1 MKNFRLNLIFRIFL
15 IVGNILYSVYLYSSG
30 QPIAIIILLSVIC
43 LLQFILLFR
52 YIDQTNRDI
61 SRFLL
66 SIKYSDFSQTFTQYN
81 RGKSFTELNNAFN
94 TIIKK
99 FHETRSEKEEQHQ
112 YLQTVL
118 QHVGIG
124 LISFDKLG
132 NVELLNN
139 AAKKLLKIQHLKNI
153 TSLNKI
159 GKEIGDKIFSIEH
172 NNKTTININDN
183 NEILQILVY
192 ATKFR
197 LRNKLF
203 TLISLQNIQSEL
215 EENEME
221 AWQKLIRVLTHE
233 IMNSITPIT
242 SLSGTIHSLL
252 ENRTQDQIL
261 KLSELDDISL
271 AVNTIHKRSI
281 GLIDFVNNYRNVT
294 KIPTPNFKIVKI
306 KTIFDTVEQLIIPQL
321 KEDSILFTQRV
332 TPSTIEI
339 TADPQLME
347 QVFLNLLLNAIHSVR
362 QVENPQIVISAG
374 LDDRG
379 KTIVRVIDNGLGLTE
394 DVAEK
399 IFIPF
404 FTTKKD
410 GSGIGL
416 SLSRQILRSHSGS
429 IRVKSKPNVET
440 EFTIRL

>member
-1 MKNFRLNLIFRIFL
+1 MKNFRLNISLRIIL
-15 IVGNILYSVYLYSSG
+15 IVGSILYTLYLYNTD
-30 QPIAIIILLSVIC
+30 QPVAIIIFLSAVS
-43 LLQFILLFR
+43 LLQFFLLFR
-52 YIDQTNRDI
+52 YVDQTNRDI

-81 RGKSFTELNNAFN
+81 RGKSFVELNNAFN

-124 LISFDKLG
+124 LISFDEDG
-132 NVELLNN
+132 SVELLNN
-139 AAKKLLKIQHLKNI
+139 AAKKLLKIQHLKNVN
-153 TSLNKI
+153 SLNKI
-159 GKEIGDKIFSIEH
+159 GKGIGDKVFSIKH
-172 NNKTTININDN
+172 NDKTTININDN
-183 NEILQILVY
+183 NEILQILIY
-192 ATKFR
+192 ATKFK
-197 LRNKLF
+197 LHNKLF
-203 TLISLQNIQSEL
+203 TLISLQNIESEL

-242 SLSGTIHSLL
+242 SLSGTINSLL
-252 ENRTQDQIL
+252 ENRTSDKIL
-261 KLSELDDISL
+261 ELSEVEDISL
-271 AVNTIHKRSI
+271 AVNTIHKRSM
-281 GLIDFVNNYRNVT
+281 GLINFVNNYRNVT
-294 KIPTPNFKIVKI
+294 KIPIPDFKIVKI

-321 KEDSILFTQRV
+321 KENSILFTQRV
-332 TPSTIEI
+332 IPSTIEI

-347 QVFLNLLLNAIHSVR
+347 QVFINLLLNAIHSVR

-379 KTIVRVIDNGLGLTE
+379 KTIIRVIDNGLGLTE
-394 DVAEK
+394 EVAEK

-404 FTTKKD
+404 FTTKKE

-416 SLSRQILRSHSGS
+416 SLSRQILRAHNGS

-440 EFTIRL
+440 EFTIRF